1 MLLVRTHI
9 GIIRE
14 FPRFDAYMRTDAD
27 VDTILYSNPSLR
39 FREFIVKDVKRL
51 YPEFLIVY
59 NRLDKNAI
67 MRVWSKIKSSLRG
80 ALKCISGPIS

>member
-1 MLLVRTHI
+1 MVYRVIDAPSQRQSHNLTMLLVRTHI

-59 NRLDKNAI
+59 DRLDKNVI
-67 MRVWSKIKSSLRG
+67 IRV
-80 ALKCISGPIS
+80 